1 MPTDYMY
8 HFSVLA
14 KSTHGKIVRGFLIP
28 SAENK
33 TGTEI
38 SYYVVEPPDYMHSI
52 YDAADCPIEVRP
64 DTICRCLGI
73 KDYNGE
79 LIYNHDI
86 VVDSRKFVYH
96 IIFKTYSDHIRSD
109 KALMGVYKLDLPA
122 EFLESESDKVIRIG
136 NAYDS
141 EFQKVAGDILAPVV
155 W

>member
-1 MPTDYMY
+1 MC

-14 KSTHGKIVRGFLIP
+14 KSTRGKIVRGFLIP
-28 SAENK
+28 AVENEA
-33 TGTEI
+33 GTEV

-73 KDYNGE
+73 KDYNEE

-96 IIFKTYSDHIRSD
+96 TIFKYYSDHIGSD
-109 KALMGVYKLDLPA
+109 KVLLGVYKLDLPDD
-122 EFLESESDKVIRIG
+122 FLKSKSDKVIRIG
-136 NAYDS
+136 NAYDL
-141 EFQKVAGDILAPVV
+141 EYQKVAGDILAPVV